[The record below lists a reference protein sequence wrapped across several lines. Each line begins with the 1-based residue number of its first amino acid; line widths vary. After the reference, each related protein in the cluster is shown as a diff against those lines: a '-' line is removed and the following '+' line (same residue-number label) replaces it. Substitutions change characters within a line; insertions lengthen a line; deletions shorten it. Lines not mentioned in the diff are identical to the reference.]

1 MGVNVVPPFCI
12 PGNEGRDTL
21 WSSSRL
27 PCEVASKLKKLS
39 ESGHWMLEKNKI
51 LVSFIEKCMR
61 CYISTYKTT
70 EFSFRKNIKCKKKQI
85 NKGKI
90 SCFLT
95 LGDFT
100 LTEMVLRCGL
110 GCSI

>member
-70 EFSFRKNIKCKKKQI
+70 EFSFRKNIKCKKKT
-85 NKGKI
+85 NKQREN
-90 SCFLT
+90 FLFSD
-95 LGDFT
+95 LGGFHFD
-100 LTEMVLRCGL
+100 
-110 GCSI
+110 